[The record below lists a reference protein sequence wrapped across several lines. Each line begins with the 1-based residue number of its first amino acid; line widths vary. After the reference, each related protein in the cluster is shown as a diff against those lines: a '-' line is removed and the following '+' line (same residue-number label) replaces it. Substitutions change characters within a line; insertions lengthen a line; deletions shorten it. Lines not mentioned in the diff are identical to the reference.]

1 MEAGAAREQAPVD
14 DLTPPAPFPTGKGV
28 LSSTLSQKRL
38 RVLLRASPLVSPE
51 MRAHWLRVLPHLTGD
66 QRAELARLLESDAG
80 EATLPPDV
88 SRA

>member
-1 MEAGAAREQAPVD
+1 VD
-14 DLTPPAPFPTGKGV
+14 DLTPPAPLPPRGRGEFAA
-28 LSSTLSQKRL
+28 TLSQKRL
-38 RVLLRASPLVSPE
+38 RALLRASPLVSPE